1 MKEFNFV
8 ATLCMM
14 MDVIPILTFMS
25 LALQKEHVEL
35 ASVQALVKSTITQI
49 TVLKSNNSK
58 FLSEILPSQDDV
70 SEVKWRENTIKV
82 TAHEVKQFE
91 SMKLKFLDNLLLNL
105 EKRFSV
111 DSTNVVNAFGIL
123 SLRNVRFQNE
133 NLSTYRNEELETLLS
148 HYGSAKKT
156 QGGTDVPAVVDAK
169 KCRIEWN
176 FVKELVV
183 REHYPMGHIAELW
196 KMFATHHSKEVQNLV
211 NLCQVALVLPTNTAG
226 CKRGFSAQ
234 NQIIIKN
241 ALRNRVKADRL
252 DVLMTIDIEGPPS
265 KDFDCSTAL
274 DVWARTN

>member
-1 MKEFNFV
+1 MESQPNSDDKARGFKKSLQEFNFV

-49 TVLKSNNSK
+49 TVLKSNNGK
-58 FLSEILPSQDDV
+58 FFSEILPSQDDV

-82 TAHEVKQFE
+82 TAREVKQYE
-91 SMKLKFLDNLLLNL
+91 SMKTKFLDNVLLNL
-105 EKRFSV
+105 EKRFPV
-111 DSTNVVNAFGIL
+111 HSTNVVNAFGIL

-133 NLSTYRNEELETLLS
+133 NLSTYGNEELETLLS

-156 QGGTDVPAVVDAK
+156 QCGKDVPAVVDAE

-183 REHYPMGHIAELW
+183 REHYPVGHIAELW
-196 KMFATHHSKEVQNLV
+196 KMLATHHSDEVQNL
-211 NLCQVALVLPTNTAG
+211 
-226 CKRGFSAQ
+226 
-234 NQIIIKN
+234 IK
-241 ALRNRVKADRL
+241 L
-252 DVLMTIDIEGPPS
+252 
-265 KDFDCSTAL
+265 
-274 DVWARTN
+274 